1 MIDRAKRD
9 KAAALIRQFLAGDI
23 TSDDLESDWPAD
35 KQDRALEAVGSMVW
49 LFYDDHQPRLMTENE
64 AALPEEATLLL
75 RYAAFLN
82 TDFSYEWPTSDFIRV
97 SGLGALV
104 PLSLGLLAPV
114 DRWIKRRNARTD
126 EEMDRHGDWV
136 VWPFTRRDQ
145 WPGEPIPP
153 YVR

>member
-1 MIDRAKRD
+1 
-9 KAAALIRQFLAGDI
+9 
-23 TSDDLESDWPAD
+23 
-35 KQDRALEAVGSMVW
+35 MVW

-114 DRWIKRRNARTD
+114 DRWIKRRNARID